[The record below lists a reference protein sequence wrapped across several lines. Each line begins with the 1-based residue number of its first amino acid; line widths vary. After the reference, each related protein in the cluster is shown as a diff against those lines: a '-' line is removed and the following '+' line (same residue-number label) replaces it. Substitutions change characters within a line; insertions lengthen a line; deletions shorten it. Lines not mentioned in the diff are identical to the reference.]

1 MTRSKKYLSLS
12 VIFST
17 AIAITGCIVT
27 PTAQNQPAANTN
39 SYYNQNSA
47 PVNVSDLNNSSAS
60 YAEQQLQARGFNQT
74 RSIPPSN
81 GFSNS
86 WWLNSRT
93 NQCFQLET
101 ANGKVMTLNPRTSQD
116 LPQFRCNQDYN
127 QNPNPS
133 YNQNQGY
140 NNGAQPVLGQT
151 PAALN
156 DFVGSKAG
164 QAEGDLVRRGYVLR
178 KTVGLNSFWEETA
191 TGGCVSIVT
200 NDGRYQSLVY
210 TTPQA
215 CR

>member
-17 AIAITGCIVT
+17 SIAITGCIVN
-27 PTAQNQPAANTN
+27 PPAQNQPVANTN
-39 SYYNQNSA
+39 NYNNQSSI
-47 PVNVSDLNNSSAS
+47 PVDVSDLNSGTAR

-101 ANGKVMTLNPRTSQD
+101 ANGKVTTLNPRTSQD
-116 LPQFRCNQDYN
+116 QPQFRCNQNDN
-127 QNPNPS
+127 QDP
-133 YNQNQGY
+133 GY
-140 NNGAQPVLGQT
+140 NNNVGQPVPGQT

-156 DFVGSKAG
+156 DFIGSKAG

>member
-17 AIAITGCIVT
+17 AIAITGCIVN
-27 PTAQNQPAANTN
+27 PPAQNQPVANTN
-39 SYYNQNSA
+39 SYYNQNSG
-47 PVNVSDLNNSSAS
+47 PVDVSDLNNSTAS
-60 YAEQQLQARGFNQT
+60 YAEQQLRARGFNQT

-86 WWLNSRT
+86 WWLNLRT

-116 LPQFRCNQDYN
+116 LPQFRCNQNDN
-127 QNPNPS
+127 QDP
-133 YNQNQGY
+133 GY
-140 NNGAQPVLGQT
+140 NNNVGQPVPGQT
-151 PAALN
+151 PSALN

-200 NDGRYQSLVY
+200 GDGRYQSLVY

>member
-17 AIAITGCIVT
+17 AIAITGCIVN

-39 SYYNQNSA
+39 SYYNQNSG
-47 PVNVSDLNNSSAS
+47 PVDVSDLNNSTAR

-116 LPQFRCNQDYN
+116 LPQFRCNQNDI
-127 QNPNPS
+127 QDP
-133 YNQNQGY
+133 GY
-140 NNGAQPVLGQT
+140 NNNVGQPVPGQT
-151 PAALN
+151 PSALN

-200 NDGRYQSLVY
+200 GDGRYQSLVY

>member
-17 AIAITGCIVT
+17 SIAITGCIVN
-27 PTAQNQPAANTN
+27 PPAQNQPVANTN
-39 SYYNQNSA
+39 SYYNQNSG
-47 PVNVSDLNNSSAS
+47 PVDVSDLNNSTAS

-116 LPQFRCNQDYN
+116 LPQFRCNQNDN
-127 QNPNPS
+127 QNP
-133 YNQNQGY
+133 GY
-140 NNGAQPVLGQT
+140 NNNVGQPVPGQT
-151 PAALN
+151 PSALN

-164 QAEGDLVRRGYVLR
+164 QAEGDLVRRGYVASQ
-178 KTVGLNSFWEETA
+178 NS
-191 TGGCVSIVT
+191 
-200 NDGRYQSLVY
+200 
-210 TTPQA
+210 
-215 CR
+215 

>member
-1 MTRSKKYLSLS
+1 MTHSQKYLSLS

-17 AIAITGCIVT
+17 SIAITGCIVN
-27 PTAQNQPAANTN
+27 PAAQNQPAANTN

-47 PVNVSDLNNSSAS
+47 PVNVSDLNNSTAS

-116 LPQFRCNQDYN
+116 LPQFRCNQNDI
-127 QNPNPS
+127 QDP
-133 YNQNQGY
+133 GY
-140 NNGAQPVLGQT
+140 NNNVVQPVPGQT

-156 DFVGSKAG
+156 DFIGSKAG

>member
-1 MTRSKKYLSLS
+1 MTRSKKYLSLTI
-12 VIFST
+12 IFS
-17 AIAITGCIVT
+17 ASIAITGCIIN
-27 PTAQNQPAANTN
+27 PFAQNQPAANTN
-39 SYYNQNSA
+39 NYNNQSSM
-47 PVNVSDLNNSSAS
+47 PVDVSDLNSSSAS

-74 RSIPPSN
+74 RSIPPAN

-93 NQCFQLET
+93 QQCFQLET

-116 LPQFRCNQDYN
+116 LPQFRCNQNDN
-127 QNPNPS
+127 QDP
-133 YNQNQGY
+133 GY
-140 NNGAQPVLGQT
+140 NNNVGQPVPGQT

-156 DFVGSKAG
+156 DLVGSKAG

-178 KTVGLNSFWEETA
+178 KTAGLNSYWEETA

>member
-1 MTRSKKYLSLS
+1 
-12 VIFST
+12 
-17 AIAITGCIVT
+17 
-27 PTAQNQPAANTN
+27 
-39 SYYNQNSA
+39 
-47 PVNVSDLNNSSAS
+47 VSDLNSSTAS

-133 YNQNQGY
+133 YRLSEINFPKPLKNR
-140 NNGAQPVLGQT
+140 NKT
-151 PAALN
+151 PL
-156 DFVGSKAG
+156 KYIH
-164 QAEGDLVRRGYVLR
+164 L
-178 KTVGLNSFWEETA
+178 
-191 TGGCVSIVT
+191 
-200 NDGRYQSLVY
+200 QSL
-210 TTPQA
+210 
-215 CR
+215 

>member
-17 AIAITGCIVT
+17 AIAITGCIVN
-27 PTAQNQPAANTN
+27 PPAQNQPVANTN
-39 SYYNQNSA
+39 SYYNQNSG
-47 PVNVSDLNNSSAS
+47 PVDVSDLNNSTAS
-60 YAEQQLQARGFNQT
+60 YAEQQLRARGFNQT

-86 WWLNSRT
+86 WWHNSRT

-116 LPQFRCNQDYN
+116 LPQFRCNQNDN
-127 QNPNPS
+127 QNP
-133 YNQNQGY
+133 GY
-140 NNGAQPVLGQT
+140 NNNVGQPVLGQT

-156 DFVGSKAG
+156 DFVGAKAG
-164 QAEGDLVRRGYVLR
+164 QAEMYLMNNGYVAGR
-178 KTVGLNSFWEETA
+178 SQGLTTFWQEQA
-191 TGGCVSIVT
+191 TGGCVAIQTS
-200 NDGRYQSLVY
+200 DGRYQSIVY
-210 TTPQA
+210 VAPNN

>member
-1 MTRSKKYLSLS
+1 MTRSQKYLSLS

-17 AIAITGCIVT
+17 SIAITGCIVN
-27 PTAQNQPAANTN
+27 PPAQNQPVANTN
-39 SYYNQNSA
+39 SYYNQNSG
-47 PVNVSDLNNSSAS
+47 PVDVSDLNDSTAS
-60 YAEQQLQARGFNQT
+60 YAEQQLRARGFNQT

-116 LPQFRCNQDYN
+116 LPQFRCNQNDN
-127 QNPNPS
+127 QNP
-133 YNQNQGY
+133 GY
-140 NNGAQPVLGQT
+140 NNNVGQPVLGQT

-156 DFVGSKAG
+156 DFVGAKAG
-164 QAEGDLVRRGYVLR
+164 QAEMYLMNNGYVAGR
-178 KTVGLNSFWEETA
+178 SQGLTTFWQEQA
-191 TGGCVSIVT
+191 TGGCVAIQTS
-200 NDGRYQSLVY
+200 DGRYQSIVY
-210 TTPQA
+210 VAPNN

>member
-1 MTRSKKYLSLS
+1 MTRSQKYLSLS

-17 AIAITGCIVT
+17 SIAITGCIVN
-27 PTAQNQPAANTN
+27 PPAQNQPVANTN
-39 SYYNQNSA
+39 SYYNQNSG
-47 PVNVSDLNNSSAS
+47 PVDVSDLNDSTAS
-60 YAEQQLQARGFNQT
+60 YAEQQLRARGFNQT

-116 LPQFRCNQDYN
+116 LPQFRCNQNDN
-127 QNPNPS
+127 QNP
-133 YNQNQGY
+133 GY
-140 NNGAQPVLGQT
+140 NNNVGQPVLGQT

-156 DFVGSKAG
+156 DFVGAKAG
-164 QAEGDLVRRGYVLR
+164 QAEMYLMNNGYIAGR
-178 KTVGLNSFWEETA
+178 SKGLTTFWQEQA
-191 TGGCVSIVT
+191 TGGCVAIQTS
-200 NDGRYQSLVY
+200 DGRYQSIVY
-210 TTPQA
+210 VAPNN

>member
-17 AIAITGCIVT
+17 SIAITGCIVS
-27 PTAQNQPAANTN
+27 PSAQNQPAANTN

-47 PVNVSDLNNSSAS
+47 PVNVSDLNNSTAS

-86 WWLNSRT
+86 WWLNTRT

-116 LPQFRCNQDYN
+116 LPQFRCNQNDI
-127 QNPNPS
+127 QDP
-133 YNQNQGY
+133 GY
-140 NNGAQPVLGQT
+140 NNNVVQPVPVQT

-156 DFVGSKAG
+156 DFVGARAG
-164 QAEGDLVRRGYVLR
+164 QAEVDLVRRGYVLR
-178 KTVGLNSFWEETA
+178 KTQGLTSYWEETA
-191 TGGCVSIVT
+191 TGGCVSILT
-200 NDGRYQSLVY
+200 NDGRYQSLIYV
-210 TTPQA
+210 TSSA

>member
-1 MTRSKKYLSLS
+1 MTRSTKYLSLT

-17 AIAITGCIVT
+17 SIAITGCIVN
-27 PTAQNQPAANTN
+27 PPAQNQPVANTN
-39 SYYNQNSA
+39 SYYNQSSG
-47 PVNVSDLNNSSAS
+47 PVDVSDLNNSTAS
-60 YAEQQLQARGFNQT
+60 YAEQQLRARGFNQT

-116 LPQFRCNQDYN
+116 LPQFRCNQNDN
-127 QNPNPS
+127 QNP
-133 YNQNQGY
+133 GY
-140 NNGAQPVLGQT
+140 NNNVGQPVLGQT

-156 DFVGSKAG
+156 DFVGAKAG
-164 QAEGDLVRRGYVLR
+164 QAEMYLMNNGYVAGR
-178 KTVGLNSFWEETA
+178 SQGLTTFWQEQA
-191 TGGCVSIVT
+191 TGGCVAIQTS
-200 NDGRYQSLVY
+200 DGRYQSIVY
-210 TTPQA
+210 VAPNN

>member
-17 AIAITGCIVT
+17 SIAITGCIVN
-27 PTAQNQPAANTN
+27 PPAQNQPAANTN
-39 SYYNQNSA
+39 SYYNQNSG
-47 PVNVSDLNNSSAS
+47 PVDVSDLNNSTTS
-60 YAEQQLQARGFNQT
+60 YAEQQLRARGFNQT

-116 LPQFRCNQDYN
+116 LPQFRCNQNDN
-127 QNPNPS
+127 QNP
-133 YNQNQGY
+133 GY
-140 NNGAQPVLGQT
+140 NNNVGQPVLGQT

-156 DFVGSKAG
+156 DFVGARAG
-164 QAEGDLVRRGYVLR
+164 QADNELMRRGYVHR
-178 KTVGLNSFWEETA
+178 KTQGLTSFWEETA
-191 TGGCVSIVT
+191 TGGCVSILT

-210 TTPQA
+210 VPAGA

>member
-1 MTRSKKYLSLS
+1 MTRSKKYLSLT

-17 AIAITGCIVT
+17 SIAITGCIVS
-27 PTAQNQPAANTN
+27 PSAQNQPAANTN
-39 SYYNQNSA
+39 SYYNQNSG
-47 PVNVSDLNNSSAS
+47 PVDVSDLNNSSAS

-116 LPQFRCNQDYN
+116 LPQFRCNQNDI
-127 QNPNPS
+127 QDS
-133 YNQNQGY
+133 GY
-140 NNGAQPVLGQT
+140 NNNVVQPVPGQT

-156 DFVGSKAG
+156 DFIGSKAG

-200 NDGRYQSLVY
+200 GDGRYQSLVY

>member
-17 AIAITGCIVT
+17 SIAITGCIVN
-27 PTAQNQPAANTN
+27 PPAQNQPVANTN
-39 SYYNQNSA
+39 SYYNQSSG
-47 PVNVSDLNNSSAS
+47 PVDVSDLNNSTAS
-60 YAEQQLQARGFNQT
+60 YAEQQLRARGFNQT

-116 LPQFRCNQDYN
+116 LPQFRCNQNDN
-127 QNPNPS
+127 QNP
-133 YNQNQGY
+133 GY
-140 NNGAQPVLGQT
+140 NNNVGQPVLGQT

-156 DFVGSKAG
+156 DFVGAKAG
-164 QAEGDLVRRGYVLR
+164 QAEMYLMNNGYVAGR
-178 KTVGLNSFWEETA
+178 SQGLTTFWQEQA
-191 TGGCVSIVT
+191 TGGCVAIQTS
-200 NDGRYQSLVY
+200 DGRYQSIVY
-210 TTPQA
+210 VAPNN

>member
-1 MTRSKKYLSLS
+1 MTRSQKYLSLS

-116 LPQFRCNQDYN
+116 LPQFRCNQNDN
-127 QNPNPS
+127 QDP
-133 YNQNQGY
+133 GY
-140 NNGAQPVLGQT
+140 GNNVGQPVPGQT

-156 DFVGSKAG
+156 DFIGSKAG

-178 KTVGLNSFWEETA
+178 KTAGLNSYWEETA

>member
-17 AIAITGCIVT
+17 SIAITGCIVN
-27 PTAQNQPAANTN
+27 PSAQNQPAANTN
-39 SYYNQNSA
+39 NYNNQSSM
-47 PVNVSDLNNSSAS
+47 PVDVSDLNNSSAS

-93 NQCFQLET
+93 HQCFQLET

-116 LPQFRCNQDYN
+116 LPQFRCNQNDN
-127 QNPNPS
+127 QDP
-133 YNQNQGY
+133 GY
-140 NNGAQPVLGQT
+140 NNNVVQPVPGQT

>member
-1 MTRSKKYLSLS
+1 MTHSQKYLSLS
-12 VIFST
+12 VIFSIS
-17 AIAITGCIVT
+17 IAITGCIVN
-27 PTAQNQPAANTN
+27 PAAQNQPAANTN

-47 PVNVSDLNNSSAS
+47 PVNVSDLNNSTAS

-116 LPQFRCNQDYN
+116 LPQFRCNQNDI
-127 QNPNPS
+127 QDP
-133 YNQNQGY
+133 GY
-140 NNGAQPVLGQT
+140 NNNVVQPVPGQT

-156 DFVGSKAG
+156 DFIGSKAG

>member
-12 VIFST
+12 VIFSIS
-17 AIAITGCIVT
+17 IAITGCIVN
-27 PTAQNQPAANTN
+27 PPAQNQPVANTN
-39 SYYNQNSA
+39 SYYNQSSG
-47 PVNVSDLNNSSAS
+47 PVDVSDLNNSTAS
-60 YAEQQLQARGFNQT
+60 YAEQQLRARGFNQT

-116 LPQFRCNQDYN
+116 LPQFRCNQNDN
-127 QNPNPS
+127 QNP
-133 YNQNQGY
+133 GY
-140 NNGAQPVLGQT
+140 NNNVGQPVLGQT

-156 DFVGSKAG
+156 DFVGAKAG
-164 QAEGDLVRRGYVLR
+164 QAEMYLMNNGYVAGR
-178 KTVGLNSFWEETA
+178 SQGLTTFWQEQA
-191 TGGCVSIVT
+191 TGGCVAIQTS
-200 NDGRYQSLVY
+200 DGRYQSIVY
-210 TTPQA
+210 VAPNN

>member
-1 MTRSKKYLSLS
+1 MTHSNKTLTLTA
-12 VIFST
+12 VFSI
-17 AIAITGCIVT
+17 ALAITGCIVT
-27 PTAQNQPAANTN
+27 PPAQNQSAANTN

-47 PVNVSDLNNSSAS
+47 PVDVSDLNNSTVS
-60 YAEQQLQARGFNQT
+60 YAEQQFQARGFTQT
-74 RSIPPSN
+74 RSVPPSN

-116 LPQFRCNQDYN
+116 LPHFRCNQNDN
-127 QNPNPS
+127 QDP
-133 YNQNQGY
+133 GY
-140 NNGAQPVLGQT
+140 NNNVGQPVLGQT
-151 PAALN
+151 PAALS

-164 QAEGDLVRRGYVLR
+164 QAEGDLVRRGFVLR
-178 KTVGLNSFWEETA
+178 KTAGLNSYWEETA
-191 TGGCVSIVT
+191 TGGCISIVT

-210 TTPQA
+210 VIPQA